1 MTCSRLLFNTLMGG
15 ELCAIVVGD
24 CPEFPGEQYARFFS
38 DCAGCEHCVLSEKRT
53 GQRQARCP
61 FLQR

>member
-1 MTCSRLLFNTLMGG
+1 MGG
-15 ELCAIVVGD
+15 ELSAIVVGD
-24 CPEFPGEQYARFFS
+24 CPAFPGEQYAQFFS
-38 DCAGCEHCVLSEKRT
+38 DYAGCEHCVLSEKTT